1 MPTPTYLLER
11 LRELAQQERKLR
23 LVWGLARWAA
33 VVVGLFLICCGI
45 DWWIDLWYDTPAVVR
60 WLMRIAQ
67 IGVAGYLF
75 YRWVMVPQQTGLS
88 ANELVLWVE
97 SQRPE
102 YQHQLISAVQL
113 NAEHADRK
121 GMSETLIG
129 ALTAEAEQKAQ
140 GASFTTLLDRRRIRW
155 SFWLV
160 LPVLLLTLLLF
171 IVSPSTS
178 SALIQRQ
185 FGSDLSIPRSIQLTA
200 QTTELWPRGEPVT
213 LRFLAKPNWS
223 NTEFFLGNYW
233 SSRQGT
239 VEIRPEGQSP
249 EIYTLNFHEALP
261 SYEAYFTATI
271 PASSTPFTYR
281 AWLYDGRTHEDGHIT
296 FAPRPTLTAWEAWL
310 LLPKYVGLRPD
321 QQPYELPQPKGDLK
335 PVPGCTAR
343 IAVTTQTP
351 IVEAVAELLAPLA
364 PDLGARL
371 AFPIG
376 PVSAAYLLE
385 AQRIAGWT
393 PTGAGPLFLMQKVPL
408 KLQADGLGASA
419 VIALPGSVSAYRIVV
434 TDQHGLSNR
443 PIPRRAITF
452 HLDELPQVTL
462 LPERF
467 SNPNEGPDDI
477 DLEGMPIPLDRSIR
491 IGYVVRDD
499 LALDSVTLRY
509 RLNEGPWEQLPLTEV
524 KSPSPKARF
533 DVRTGAFDV
542 SGPKDQVSWYALPPE
557 DAGKQLGRSLGG
569 GRFDF
574 QTRAIPGLKIGDVFE
589 YYLEAKDRHDDPN
602 RLPGRSVVRRKTI
615 VTEAQFVE
623 WLVHTVQ
630 QENRLRQVEKQQK
643 KVFEPR

>member
-1 MPTPTYLLER
+1 MATPTYLLER
-11 LRELAQQERKLR
+11 LSELARHERKLR
-23 LVWGLARWAA
+23 FVWGLARWAA
-33 VVVGLFLICCGI
+33 LVIGLFLVCCGI
-45 DWWIDLWYDTPAVVR
+45 DWWIDLWYDTPGIIR
-60 WLMRIAQ
+60 WVLRLVQ

-75 YRWVMVPQQTGLS
+75 YRWILQPQQAGLS
-88 ANELVLWVE
+88 ADELVQWVE
-97 SQRPE
+97 AQRPE

-113 NAEHADRK
+113 NAEGADRK
-121 GMSETLIG
+121 GMSESLIS
-129 ALTAEAEQKAQ
+129 ALTQEAELKAQ
-140 GASFTTLLDRRRIRW
+140 GTSFTTLLDRRRVKW
-155 SFWLV
+155 SLWLI
-160 LPVLLLTLLLF
+160 LPVLLMALLIF
-171 IVSPSTS
+171 ITSPATST
-178 SALIQRQ
+178 ALLQRQ
-185 FGSDLSIPRSIQLTA
+185 FGSDAAIPRGLQLIPQSA
-200 QTTELWPRGEPVT
+200 QLWPSGEPVT
-213 LRFLAKPNWS
+213 LKFLATGNWS
-223 NTEFFLGNYW
+223 DT
-233 SSRQGT
+233 QKGT
-239 VEIRPEGQSP
+239 VEIVPEGQTAES
-249 EIYTLNFHEALP
+249 YTLQYQEPGP
-261 SYEAYFTATI
+261 STGQAFFTATI

-321 QQPYELPQPKGDLK
+321 QQPYELPQAKGDLK

-351 IVEAVAELLAPLA
+351 IVEAFAELLAPLV
-364 PDLGARL
+364 PDLGTRL

-376 PVSAAYLLE
+376 PVNASFLLE
-385 AQRIAGWT
+385 AQRTVGWT
-393 PTGAGPLFLMQKVPL
+393 PTGAGPLFLVERVPL
-408 KLQADGLGASA
+408 KLQPDGLSASA
-419 VIALPGSVSAYRIVV
+419 LVNLPSAVSAYRIVV
-434 TDQHGLSNR
+434 TDKHGLTNR

-452 HLDELPQVTL
+452 HLDELPVVTL

-467 SNPNEGPDDI
+467 TNPSDGPDDI
-477 DLEGMPIPLDRSIR
+477 DLEGMPIPLDRSLR

-499 LALDSVTLRY
+499 LALDTVTLRY
-509 RLNEGPWEQLPLTEV
+509 RINEGPWEQLPLTEV
-524 KSPSPKARF
+524 KTLPPKAKF

-542 SGPKDQVSWYALPPE
+542 SGPKDQVSWFALPPE
-557 DAGKQLGRSLGG
+557 DASKQLGRSLGG

-589 YYLEAKDRHDDPN
+589 YYLEVRDRHDDKN
-602 RLPGRSVVRRKTI
+602 RLPGRSVVRRKTM

>member
-1 MPTPTYLLER
+1 MATPTYLLER

-33 VVVGLFLICCGI
+33 VVIGLFLICCGI
-45 DWWIDLWYDTPAVVR
+45 DWWIDLWYDTPGVVW
-60 WLMRIAQ
+60 WLMRLAQ

-75 YRWVMVPQQTGLS
+75 YRWIMLPQQTGLS

-121 GMSETLIG
+121 GMSESLIN
-129 ALTAEAEQKAQ
+129 ALTTEAEQKAQ
-140 GASFTTLLDRRRIRW
+140 AASFTPLLDRRRLKW
-155 SFWLV
+155 SLWL
-160 LPVLLLTLLLF
+160 LSSVLLLAFLVLIT
-171 IVSPSTS
+171 SPSTS
-178 SALIQRQ
+178 MALAQRQ
-185 FGSDLSIPRSIQLTA
+185 FGSDSSIPRSVQLKA
-200 QTTELWPRGEPVT
+200 QTTELWPCGEPVT
-213 LRFLAKPNWS
+213 LKFLAAGNWS
-223 NTEFFLGNYW
+223 NTQKG
-233 SSRQGT
+233 S
-239 VEIRPEGQSP
+239 VEIVPDGQSAESYPLQYQDAGSTEGQ
-249 EIYTLNFHEALP
+249 AW
-261 SYEAYFTATI
+261 FTATI
-271 PASSTPFTYR
+271 PASSTPFTYH
-281 AWLYDGRTHEDGHIT
+281 AWLYDGRTHDDGHIT

-343 IAVTTQTP
+343 IAVTTQAP

-376 PVSAAYLLE
+376 PMSTAYLLE
-385 AQRIAGWT
+385 AQRIVGWT
-393 PTGAGPLFLMQKVPL
+393 PTGAGPLFLVQKVPL

-419 VIALPGSVSAYRIVV
+419 VVALPGAVSAYRIVV
-434 TDQHGLSNR
+434 TDQHGLTNR

-467 SNPNEGPDDI
+467 SNPTEGPDDI
-477 DLEGMPIPLDRSIR
+477 DLEGMPIPLDRSLR
-491 IGYVVRDD
+491 IGYIVRDD

-524 KSPSPKARF
+524 TTLPANAKF

>member
-11 LRELAQQERKLR
+11 LSELAQQERKLR

-33 VVVGLFLICCGI
+33 VVIGLFIICCGI
-45 DWWIDLWYDTPAVVR
+45 DWWIDLWYDTPGLIR
-60 WLMRIAQ
+60 WLLRLVQ
-67 IGVAGYLF
+67 IGVAGLLF
-75 YRWVMVPQQTGLS
+75 YRWVLQPQQTGLS
-88 ANELVLWVE
+88 ADELVLWVE
-97 SQRPE
+97 AQRPE

-113 NAEHADRK
+113 NAEGADRK

-129 ALTAEAEQKAQ
+129 ALTQEAEQKAQ
-140 GASFTTLLDRRRIRW
+140 GTSFNTLLDRRRIKW
-155 SFWLV
+155 SLWLI
-160 LPVLLLTLLLF
+160 LPVALF
-171 IVSPSTS
+171 ILLVFIASPATS
-178 SALIQRQ
+178 AALMQRQ
-185 FGSDLSIPRSIQLTA
+185 FGSNVSIPRGLQLVPQSA
-200 QTTELWPRGEPVT
+200 QLWPSGEPVA
-213 LRFLAKPNWS
+213 LKFLASGNWS
-223 NTEFFLGNYW
+223 KT
-233 SSRQGT
+233 QVGT
-239 VEIRPEGQSP
+239 VEIVPEGQSAESYP
-249 EIYTLNFHEALP
+249 LHYQEAGP
-261 SYEAYFTATI
+261 TSGQAYFTATI

-281 AWLYDGRTHEDGHIT
+281 ARLYDGRTHEVGHVT

-351 IVEAVAELLAPLA
+351 IVEAVAELLTPLA

-376 PVSAAYLLE
+376 PVNASFLLE
-385 AQRIAGWT
+385 AQRIVGWT
-393 PTGAGPLFLMQKVPL
+393 PTGAGPLFLMERVPL
-408 KLQADGLGASA
+408 KLQEDGLSASA
-419 VIALPGSVSAYRIVV
+419 LVTLPGAVSAYRIVV
-434 TDQHGLSNR
+434 TDKHGLTNR
-443 PIPRRAITF
+443 PIPCRAITF

-467 SNPNEGPDDI
+467 SNPSEGPDDI
-477 DLEGMPIPLDRSIR
+477 DLEGMPIPLDRSLR

-499 LALDSVTLRY
+499 LALDSVKLRY
-509 RLNEGPWEQLPLTEV
+509 RLNDGPWEQLPLTEV
-524 KSPSPKARF
+524 TKVPAKAKF
-533 DVRTGAFDV
+533 DVRSGTFDV
-542 SGPKDQVSWYALPPE
+542 SGPKDQVAWFALPPE
-557 DAGKQLGRSLGG
+557 DPAKQLGRSLGG

-574 QTRAIPGLKIGDVFE
+574 QTRAIPGLKIGDVLE
-589 YYLEAKDRHDDPN
+589 YYIEAKDRHNDRN
-602 RLPGRSVVRRKTI
+602 RQPGRSVIRRKTI
-615 VTEAQFVE
+615 VNESQFVE

>member
-11 LRELAQQERKLR
+11 LSELAQQERKLR

-33 VVVGLFLICCGI
+33 VVIGLFLICCGI
-45 DWWIDLWYDTPAVVR
+45 DWWIDLWYDTPGIIR
-60 WLMRIAQ
+60 WLLRLAQ

-75 YRWVMVPQQTGLS
+75 YRWVLQPQQTGLS
-88 ANELVLWVE
+88 ADELVQWVE
-97 SQRPE
+97 AQRPE

-113 NAEHADRK
+113 NAEGADRK
-121 GMSETLIG
+121 GMSESLIG
-129 ALTAEAEQKAQ
+129 ALTHEAEQKAQ
-140 GASFTTLLDRRRIRW
+140 GTSFTTLLDRRRVKW
-155 SFWLV
+155 SLWLI
-160 LPVLLLTLLLF
+160 LPALLLALLIF
-171 IVSPSTS
+171 IFSPTTAT
-178 SALIQRQ
+178 ALLQRQ
-185 FGSDLSIPRSIQLTA
+185 LGSDVSIPRGLQLSPQSA
-200 QTTELWPRGEPVT
+200 SLWPSGEPVT
-213 LRFLAKPNWS
+213 LKFLATGNWADM
-223 NTEFFLGNYW
+223 
-233 SSRQGT
+233 QKGT
-239 VEIRPEGQSP
+239 VEIVPDGQSA
-249 EIYTLNFHEALP
+249 ESYTLQYQEPGPTTGQAI
-261 SYEAYFTATI
+261 FTATI

-351 IVEAVAELLAPLA
+351 IVEAFAELLAPLA

-371 AFPIG
+371 TFPVG
-376 PVSAAYLLE
+376 PVHASFLLE
-385 AQRIAGWT
+385 AQRIVGWT
-393 PTGAGPLFLMQKVPL
+393 PAGAGPLFLIERVPL
-408 KLQADGLGASA
+408 KLQPDGLSASA
-419 VIALPGSVSAYRIVV
+419 LVTLPGAVSAYRIVV
-434 TDQHGLSNR
+434 TDKHGLTNR
-443 PIPRRAITF
+443 PIPRRAISF
-452 HLDELPQVTL
+452 HLDELPVVTL

-467 SNPNEGPDDI
+467 TNPSDGPDDI
-477 DLEGMPIPLDRSIR
+477 DLEGMPIPLDRSLR

-524 KSPSPKARF
+524 KTLPAKAKF

-542 SGPKDQVSWYALPPE
+542 SGPKDQVSWFALPPE
-557 DAGKQLGRSLGG
+557 DASRQLGRSLGG

-589 YYLEAKDRHDDPN
+589 YYLEVRDRHDDKN
-602 RLPGRSVVRRKTI
+602 RQPGRSVVRRKTI

>member
-11 LRELAQQERKLR
+11 LSELAQQERKLR

-33 VVVGLFLICCGI
+33 VVIGLFIICCGI
-45 DWWIDLWYDTPAVVR
+45 DWWIDLWYDTPGFVR
-60 WLMRIAQ
+60 WLLRLVQ
-67 IGVAGYLF
+67 LGVAGFLF
-75 YRWVMVPQQTGLS
+75 YRWIIQPQQTGLS
-88 ANELVLWVE
+88 ANELVQWVE
-97 SQRPE
+97 AQCPE
-102 YQHQLISAVQL
+102 YQHQLITAVQL
-113 NAEHADRK
+113 NAEGADRK
-121 GMSETLIG
+121 GMSESLIG
-129 ALTAEAEQKAQ
+129 ALTNVAEQKAQ
-140 GASFTTLLDRRRIRW
+140 GTSFTTLLDRHRLKW
-155 SFWLV
+155 SLWLLV
-160 LPVLLLTLLLF
+160 PTVLLPLILF
-171 IVSPSTS
+171 LSGPAVS
-178 SALIQRQ
+178 SALVQRQ
-185 FGSDLSIPRSIQLTA
+185 FGSDASIPRSVQLIA
-200 QTTELWPRGEPVT
+200 QTTQLWPRGEPVT
-213 LRFLAKPNWS
+213 LKFLATGNWS
-223 NTEFFLGNYW
+223 NT
-233 SSRQGT
+233 QKGT
-239 VEIRPEGQSP
+239 VEIVPEGQSA
-249 EIYTLNFHEALP
+249 ESYTLQFQETGP
-261 SYEAYFTATI
+261 TTGQGYFIATI

-351 IVEAVAELLAPLA
+351 IVEAFAELLAPLA

-376 PVSAAYLLE
+376 PVNASFLLE
-385 AQRIAGWT
+385 AQRIVGWT
-393 PTGAGPLFLMQKVPL
+393 PTGAGPLFLVQKVPL
-408 KLQADGLGASA
+408 TLQPDGLSASA
-419 VIALPGSVSAYRIVV
+419 LVTLPGAVSAYRIVV
-434 TDQHGLSNR
+434 TDKHGLTNR

-467 SNPNEGPDDI
+467 SNPGDGPDDI
-477 DLEGMPIPLDRSIR
+477 DLEGMPIPLDRSLR
-491 IGYVVRDD
+491 IGYIVRDD
-499 LALDSVTLRY
+499 LALDSVIFRY
-509 RLNEGPWEQLPLTEV
+509 RLNDGPWEQLPLTEV
-524 KSPSPKARF
+524 KSLPANAKF

-542 SGPKDQVSWYALPPE
+542 SGPKDQVSWFALPPE
-557 DAGKQLGRSLGG
+557 DASKQLGRSLGG

-589 YYLEAKDRHDDPN
+589 YYIEAKDRHDDPN

>member
-11 LRELAQQERKLR
+11 LSELAQQERRLR

-33 VVVGLFLICCGI
+33 VVIGLLLICCGI
-45 DWWIDLWYDTPAVVR
+45 DWWIDLWYDTPGILR
-60 WLMRIAQ
+60 WLLRLAQ
-67 IGVAGYLF
+67 IGVASLLF
-75 YRWVMVPQQTGLS
+75 YRWIIQPQRTGLS
-88 ANELVLWVE
+88 ADELVQWVE
-97 SQRPE
+97 SQKPE

-113 NAEHADRK
+113 NAEGADRK
-121 GMSETLIG
+121 GMSESLIG
-129 ALTAEAEQKAQ
+129 ALTQEAELKARTT
-140 GASFTTLLDRRRIRW
+140 SFTILLSLDRLIW
-155 SFWLV
+155 SVW
-160 LPVLLLTLLLF
+160 LLLPTVLIPLILA
-171 IVSPSTS
+171 IVW
-178 SALIQRQ
+178 SALSLALLQRQ
-185 FGSDLSIPRSIQLTA
+185 FGSDVSIPRSVQLATNTA
-200 QTTELWPRGEPVT
+200 GLWPSGEPVV
-213 LRFLAKPNWS
+213 LKFLAM
-223 NTEFFLGNYW
+223 
-233 SSRQGT
+233 SSMSDVQKGL
-239 VEIRPEGQSP
+239 VEIIPDGQTAETYP
-249 EIYTLNFHEALP
+249 LTIQEPGPWYGKAV
-261 SYEAYFTATI
+261 FTATI
-271 PASSTPFTYR
+271 PASSTPFSYR
-281 AWLYDGRTHEDGHIT
+281 AWLGDGRTHEDGHIT

-343 IAVTTQTP
+343 ISVTTQTP
-351 IVEAVAELLAPLA
+351 IVEAYAELLAPLA

-376 PVSAAYLLE
+376 PVHASFLLE
-385 AQRIAGWT
+385 AQRIVGWT
-393 PTGAGPLFLMQKVPL
+393 PIGAGPLFLMERVPL
-408 KLQADGLGASA
+408 KLQPDGLSASA
-419 VIALPGSVSAYRIVV
+419 LVNLPNAVSAYRIVV
-434 TDQHGLSNR
+434 TDQHGLTNR

-452 HLDELPQVTL
+452 HLDELPVVTL

-467 SNPNEGPDDI
+467 TNPSDGPDDI
-477 DLEGMPIPLDRSIR
+477 DLEGMPIPLDRSLR

-524 KSPSPKARF
+524 KTLPAKAKF
-533 DVRTGAFDV
+533 DVRSGAFDV
-542 SGPKDQVSWYALPPE
+542 SGPKDQVSWFALPPD
-557 DAGKQLGRSLGG
+557 DASKQLGRSLGG

-574 QTRAIPGLKIGDVFE
+574 QTRAIPGLKIGDVLE
-589 YYLEAKDRHDDPN
+589 YYLEARDRHDDTN